1 MIINGIHILS
11 EAMGD
16 EKRLLLSIQIPE
28 EDSLE
33 AIGRVIWYDLSPE
46 GSDYRF
52 RAGVLFTEI
61 GGEVEKRWQRYL
73 SGTRKRSIL

>member
-1 MIINGIHILS
+1 
-11 EAMGD
+11 MGD
-16 EKRLLLSIQIPE
+16 EKRLLLSIKIPE

-61 GGEVEKRWQRYL
+61 DGDVEKRWQRYL